1 VFNGTTTPVTCHK
14 YAANHPALAGL
25 NMYENVVCTANMK
38 NGEQYTI
45 LAADTGGSPIN
56 SLQTT
61 TYTVKKDTTNPDI
74 LPLELYL
81 NPALTLAVTD
91 FTRWYNVPLTVVA
104 RCSDKPGISD
114 GNECACAPEMVSSP
128 TFWSPGIAD
137 STFGPDIMHYTRTIS
152 TSTSGI
158 TAQVKDTAGNLSSAL
173 PAIDLR
179 IDTQAP
185 SVAVTETAVSG
196 STRTIKL
203 DVSDTLSKIWKTTD
217 TPSGTTNV
225 SGVIYRTGPKAD
237 TQSLMFDEDCNVS
250 NPLYATI
257 SETGMLQNIPV
268 TIPNINTNT
277 TVVTY
282 CVQDNAGNVT
292 RGAYPTM
299 SGGCFSASNMST
311 VPNFDI
317 YKTSL
322 ISRITNNQYGYSFSE
337 NTTDA
342 NCFRGIL
349 ANNVTTLIA
358 NQVNPRNATL
368 LDNWDTNRAIVKN
381 TTSTLN
387 TNGYY
392 YYSYPSANTLN
403 IDVPPTGTG
412 NKTVVVEGGDIQ
424 INTNIDYSGTGKL
437 LVLVA
442 RKNNNGQ
449 GGNIRIAPSVSR
461 IDAILIADGGALI
474 NTDPNAAGQR
484 LTINGR
490 IYSYNT
496 R

>member
-1 VFNGTTTPVTCHK
+1 
-14 YAANHPALAGL
+14 
-25 NMYENVVCTANMK
+25 MYENVVCEANMK
-38 NGEQYTI
+38 NGEKYTI

-61 TYTVKKDTTNPDI
+61 TYTVKKDTTNPEI

-81 NPALTLAVTD
+81 TPALTLAVTD

-137 STFGPDIMHYTRTIS
+137 TTFGPDIMHYTRTIS

-158 TAQVKDTAGNLSSAL
+158 TAQVKDTAGNLSSVL

-185 SVAVTETAVSG
+185 TVAVTETAVTG

-217 TPSGTTNV
+217 APSGATNV

-237 TQSLMFDEDCNVS
+237 TQALMFDEDCNVS

-257 SETGMLQNIPV
+257 SETGMLPNIPV

-299 SGGCFSASNMST
+299 SGGCFSASNMPT
-311 VPNFDI
+311 IPNFDT

-349 ANNVTTLIA
+349 SNNVTTLIA
-358 NQVNPRNATL
+358 NQVNPKPASEVT
-368 LDNWDTNRAIVKN
+368 LDNWDDDRAIVKN
-381 TTSTLN
+381 TTSRN

-392 YYSYPSANTLN
+392 YYSYSSANTLN
-403 IDVPPTGTG
+403 IDTSPT
-412 NKTVVVEGGDIQ
+412 
-424 INTNIDYSGTGKL
+424 
-437 LVLVA
+437 
-442 RKNNNGQ
+442 
-449 GGNIRIAPSVSR
+449 
-461 IDAILIADGGALI
+461 
-474 NTDPNAAGQR
+474 
-484 LTINGR
+484 
-490 IYSYNT
+490 
-496 R
+496 